1 MPIRAYEY
9 YVGGTK
15 MDKQKKGIFA
25 VLKESL
31 VKTGCCGPST
41 CTPVTK
47 QASEKNTVAA
57 QTVKKGK

>member
-1 MPIRAYEY
+1 
-9 YVGGTK
+9 

-41 CTPVTK
+41 CTPTTK
-47 QASEKNTVAA
+47 QSSEKNTVSSK
-57 QTVKKGK
+57 TVKEGK